1 MTLIITPRP
10 GLASNHRTITIT
22 IANTKGGTAK
32 TTTALN
38 LATELSKLGYS
49 VLLIDL
55 DPQGSLSKAMLGEHE
70 LSNYRGIE
78 ELLVTGAIHR
88 ASDSSMASI
97 AEYITPTKI
106 AHVAII
112 PCHAELGEVAVKL
125 LMNAAF
131 FALKDVIRN
140 ITNDISPN
148 SQSATSDSE
157 RISRNSKLATS
168 NSKLLS
174 HNPEPEFIII
184 DTQPA
189 KNILML
195 NAFAASDYVLIPTN
209 PSVYPLMDIVELEAT
224 IKATMANSNPNLAIL
239 GVLITMVQRATVYKQ
254 LEHDLREYFEDKV
267 FATTISRA
275 AKSEESAVEGVG
287 VSALDPKCK
296 LSQEYRALALEI
308 LERLELAPHYAAKTC
323 CVKNGGEAVDEHE

>member
-49 VLLIDL
+49 VLLIDF

-88 ASDSSMASI
+88 ASDSSMVSI

-140 ITNDISPN
+140 ITNDISLN
-148 SQSATSDSE
+148 QQ
-157 RISRNSKLATS
+157 LATS

-254 LEHDLREYFEDKV
+254 LEHDLREYFGDKV

-296 LSQEYRALALEI
+296 LSQEYRTLALEI

>member
-88 ASDSSMASI
+88 ASDSSMVSI

-140 ITNDISPN
+140 ITNDISLN
-148 SQSATSDSE
+148 QQ
-157 RISRNSKLATS
+157 LATS
-168 NSKLLS
+168 NSKPLS

-254 LEHDLREYFEDKV
+254 LEHDLREYFGDKV

-296 LSQEYRALALEI
+296 LSQEYRTLALEI

>member
-140 ITNDISPN
+140 ITNDISLN
-148 SQSATSDSE
+148 QQ
-157 RISRNSKLATS
+157 LATS
-168 NSKLLS
+168 NSKPLS